1 MKRADPQH
9 SWLWAAHHN
18 AHNHLLRLIR
28 HNPEHPGGGQQQ
40 RGPPQLQAFVM
51 CVNSQSSQVSPSLAA
66 SGALG
71 GVLEVAGVLDPLIRN
86 SKHSIKKTLLPVQ
99 CYVHRNL
106 LWWKRDALPLK
117 YL

>member
-1 MKRADPQH
+1 MERAGPRH

-86 SKHSIKKTLLPVQ
+86 SKHSIKNTSPCPMLSAE
-99 CYVHRNL
+99 NL
-106 LWWKRDALPLK
+106 LWWKSRAPPFK